1 MNCCMYLIQ
10 MVTSLL
16 LLLSFLKAFSRKFST
31 VQFTHII
38 ENIHDSWRWLTR
50 PLIKEYLIT
59 FSLNWAIASFT
70 IFPVSALKLKFLSIF
85 ITVRFSSAV
94 ACTVLLFHSI
104 MSFTKIQYRETPNF
118 FIVVHL
124 TKFMLLSIRNIFNIA
139 AQYHELS
146 SA

>member
-85 ITVRFSSAV
+85 ITVRFCSAV